1 MKLMARKWEQQL
13 HNNGYRITTSRRAVM
28 EVLREAQ
35 EPLSAQELLVR
46 GRKHHRALGIVT
58 VYRTL
63 DLLSELGLVRR
74 VHRSD
79 GCHGYLGASPGHH
92 HAILCVHCG
101 RATEFHGQDDL
112 IGLLGRVRRET
123 GFEVDDHLLQLY
135 GTCAECQTHDL

>member
-1 MKLMARKWEQQL
+1 MARDWEQKL
-13 HNNGYRITTSRRAVM
+13 SSSGYRITTSRRAVM
-28 EVLREAQ
+28 DALREAQ

-46 GRKHHRALGIVT
+46 GRQHHRALGIVT

-79 GCHGYLGASPGHH
+79 GCHGYLSASPGHH
-92 HAILCVHCG
+92 HAILCLHCG
-101 RATEFHGQDDL
+101 RASEFQGQDDL
-112 IGLLGRVRRET
+112 MGLLGRVQRET
-123 GFEVDDHLLQLY
+123 GFDVDDHLLQLY